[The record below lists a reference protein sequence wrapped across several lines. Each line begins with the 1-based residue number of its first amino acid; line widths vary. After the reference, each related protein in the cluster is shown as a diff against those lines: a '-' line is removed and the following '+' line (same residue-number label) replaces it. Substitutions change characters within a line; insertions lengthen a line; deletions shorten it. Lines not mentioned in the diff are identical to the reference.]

1 MCAWHQDHA
10 RCRRAWV
17 DSIAARTPILAA
29 AHTLAEVYSVLTRLP
44 PPHRLAPAAAHR
56 LVQGN
61 LQDKHIIELTAAD
74 YWSVL
79 EECRAQG
86 IAGGTVYDALIV
98 RAALLGKA
106 TELLTL
112 NASHFRRLAPSSLE
126 VRSP

>member
-1 MCAWHQDHA
+1 M
-10 RCRRAWV
+10 
-17 DSIAARTPILAA
+17 
-29 AHTLAEVYSVLTRLP
+29 LTRLP

-61 LQDKHIIELTAAD
+61 LQDKHIVELTGAD

-79 EECRAQG
+79 EECRARG

-112 NASHFRRLAPSSLE
+112 NVSHFRRLAPSTHE

>member
-1 MCAWHQDHA
+1 
-10 RCRRAWV
+10 V